1 VGALPGSGEYS
12 TMMRNKDVLTG
23 AFFVVLGI
31 VIYVLTYDIKDF
43 VTTSA
48 GAAFLPTVCAV
59 LFVVLGAVLVLEG
72 RRTVLA
78 TSANVPD
85 RADPSSTGP
94 ASNGLRAVVLTVA
107 LMAAYIGLLDSI
119 GFVITTIL
127 YIFCQ
132 TLILARGRKSNY
144 LMFAAVAVA
153 MSIAT
158 YVVFVRIFQ
167 VMIPSG
173 LLG

>member
-1 VGALPGSGEYS
+1 ML
-12 TMMRNKDVLTG
+12 RNKDALTG
-23 AFFVVLGI
+23 AFFVGLGS

-48 GAAFLPTVCAV
+48 GAAFLPTVCAI
-59 LFVVLGAVLVLEG
+59 LFVVLGAILILEG
-72 RRTVLA
+72 RRAVLA
-78 TSANVPD
+78 ATAIAPD
-85 RADPSSTGP
+85 RAETPAAGPGSSGF
-94 ASNGLRAVVLTVA
+94 RAVLLTLA
-107 LMAAYIGLLDSI
+107 LMAAYIGLLDSV
-119 GFVITTIL
+119 GFIITTIV

-132 TLILARGRKSNY
+132 TLILARGRKPNY

-153 MSIAT
+153 MSIAS
-158 YVVFVRIFQ
+158 YFVFVRIFQ